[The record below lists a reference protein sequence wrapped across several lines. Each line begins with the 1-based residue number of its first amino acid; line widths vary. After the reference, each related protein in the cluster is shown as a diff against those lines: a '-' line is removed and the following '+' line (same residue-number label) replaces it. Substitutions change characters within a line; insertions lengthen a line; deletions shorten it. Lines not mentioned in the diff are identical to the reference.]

1 MVLRRDIDL
10 LEVEVVT
17 DRLILRP
24 TSLADLDPIFSKFN
38 ERVTRF
44 MFPSSARSSAE
55 TASFI
60 ADSIDGM
67 INGTNLQLTILRKD
81 LQNQFAGCA
90 GLHHPE
96 SRFPEI
102 GIWLAEDS
110 QGLGLGLEAVEAICN
125 WAADEIECDYIKYPV
140 DRSNGVSRRIPE
152 SLGAEIEDEYDRITP
167 DGRILNIV
175 EYRIY
180 PEII

>member
-10 LEVEVVT
+10 LEVEIVT
-17 DRLILRP
+17 DRLTLRP
-24 TSLADLDPIFSKFN
+24 TSLIDLNPIFGKFT
-38 ERVTRF
+38 ETVTRF
-44 MFPSSARSSAE
+44 MFPSPARSSVE

-60 ADSIDGM
+60 ADSIEGM
-67 INGTNLQLTILRKD
+67 LNRTNLQLTILRKD
-81 LQNQFAGCA
+81 TQNEFAGCA

-96 SRFPEI
+96 SRTPEI
-102 GIWLAEDS
+102 GIWLAEES
-110 QGLGLGLEAVEAICN
+110 QGMGLGLETVKGICG

-140 DRSNGVSRRIPE
+140 DRANGASRRIPE